1 MRCSYNKGKSMSE
14 NINKIKIVAVVGPTA
29 SGKTALSI
37 ELAKKFNGEIIS
49 CDSMQVY
56 RDMNIGTAKPDEA
69 EMDGIKHHMLDFA
82 DPKQIYTCAD
92 YVRDAQKSID
102 EIVSRGKVPVICGG
116 TGLYLESLLRGGS
129 FEETETDPEY
139 REELEKIA
147 DAQGNEYLHEMLSKV
162 DPESAA
168 AIHFNNR
175 KRVIR
180 ALEIYKCCGVTKSE
194 LDRRSRIPESKYDSL
209 TIGLRFNDRAVLYDR
224 INRRVDLMME
234 AGLEKETRKLL
245 EDGIFDSN
253 GTAKQAIGYK
263 ELLGYIK
270 GEMSYIDAIEQL
282 KTATR
287 RYAKRQMT
295 WFSAH
300 GDVNWIDIEEYNF
313 KNIFNI
319 ASNLF
324 INFI

>member
-1 MRCSYNKGKSMSE
+1 MSVVKD
-14 NINKIKIVAVVGPTA
+14 KIKIVAVVGPTA
-29 SGKTALSI
+29 SGKTALAI
-37 ELAKKFNGEIIS
+37 ELAKQFNGEVVS

-56 RDMNIGTAKPDEA
+56 REMNIGTAKPSLE
-69 EMDGIKHHMLDFA
+69 EMDGVKHHMLDFA
-82 DPKQIYTCAD
+82 DPKQVYTCAD
-92 YVRDAQKSID
+92 YVRDARSAID
-102 EIVSRGKVPVICGG
+102 KIVSNGKLPIICGG
-116 TGLYLESLLRGGS
+116 TGLYLDSLLRGGS
-129 FEETETDPEY
+129 FEETEVDNEY
-139 REELEKIA
+139 RAELENLA
-147 DAQGNEYLHEMLSKV
+147 DEKGNEYIHSMLNEV

-168 AIHFNNR
+168 ATHFNNR

-180 ALEIYKCCGVTKSE
+180 ALEIYKCCGVPKSE
-194 LDRRSRIPESKYDSL
+194 LDRRSQQRESDYNAL
-209 TIGLRFNDRAVLYDR
+209 IIGLRFTDRSVLYER
-224 INRRVDLMME
+224 INRRVDILIESGLLQETENLMKNGVFE
-234 AGLEKETRKLL
+234 
-245 EDGIFDSN
+245 SN

-270 GEMSYIDAIEQL
+270 GEMSYEDAVEQL
-282 KTATR
+282 KVATR

-324 INFI
+324 INFK

>member
-1 MRCSYNKGKSMSE
+1 MSAV
-14 NINKIKIVAVVGPTA
+14 NQKTKIIAVVGPTA
-29 SGKTALSI
+29 GGKTALAI
-37 ELAKKFNGEIIS
+37 ELAKQFNGEVIS

-56 RDMNIGTAKPDEA
+56 RDMNIGTAKPSKE

-82 DPKQIYTCAD
+82 DPKEVYTCAD
-92 YVRDAQKSID
+92 YVRDARTVID
-102 EIVSRGKVPVICGG
+102 KIVSNGKLPIVCGG

-129 FEETETDPEY
+129 FEETEVDTEY
-139 REELEKIA
+139 RNELERLA
-147 DAQGNEYLHEMLSKV
+147 DEKGNEYIHSMLNEV

-168 AIHFNNR
+168 NTHFNNR

-180 ALEIYKCCGVTKSE
+180 ALEIYKCCGVPKSE
-194 LDRRSRIPESKYDSL
+194 LDRRSQLKESDYDAL
-209 TIGLRFNDRAVLYDR
+209 TIGLRFTDRSVLYER
-224 INRRVDLMME
+224 INQRVDVMIDSGLLQETEDLMK
-234 AGLEKETRKLL
+234 AGVFE
-245 EDGIFDSN
+245 SN

-263 ELLGYIK
+263 ELLGYLR
-270 GEMSYIDAIEQL
+270 GEMTFEYAVDRL

-300 GDVNWIDIEEYNF
+300 GNVNWIDIEEYNF

-324 INFI
+324 INFK

>member
-1 MRCSYNKGKSMSE
+1 MSDT
-14 NINKIKIVAVVGPTA
+14 KPKTKIVAVVGPTA

-37 ELAKKFNGEIIS
+37 ELAKRFGGEIIS

-56 RDMNIGTAKPDEA
+56 KAMNIGTAKPDEA
-69 EMDGIKHHMLDFA
+69 EMDGVKHHMLDFA
-82 DPKQIYTCAD
+82 DPKTIYTCAD
-92 YVRDAQKSID
+92 YVRDAKKVIT
-102 EIVSRGKVPVICGG
+102 EIVSNGKVPVICGG
-116 TGLYLESLLRGGS
+116 TGLYLDSLLRGGS
-129 FEETETDPEY
+129 FEETDTDPEY
-139 REELEKIA
+139 RAELERLSEEN
-147 DAQGNEYLHEMLSKV
+147 GNKYIHDMLAKV
-162 DPESAA
+162 DPESAEN
-168 AIHFNNR
+168 IHFNNR

-194 LDRRSRIPESKYDSL
+194 LDKKSREPESEYECL
-209 TIGLRFNDRAVLYDR
+209 TIGLRFVNRDELYDR
-224 INRRVDLMME
+224 INRRVDIMME
-234 AGLEKETRKLL
+234 AGLEEETRSLL
-245 EDGIFDSN
+245 EKGVFDSN

-270 GEMSYIDAIEQL
+270 GEMSYSAAVEQL

-295 WFSAH
+295 WFSSH
-300 GDVNWIDIEEYNF
+300 GNVNWIDIEEYNF

>member
-1 MRCSYNKGKSMSE
+1 MSAVKNKT
-14 NINKIKIVAVVGPTA
+14 KIVAVVGPTA

-37 ELAKKFNGEIIS
+37 ELAKKFNGEIVS

-56 RDMNIGTAKPDEA
+56 REMNIGTAKPDEA
-69 EMDGIKHHMLDFA
+69 EMDGIKHHMLDLA
-82 DPKQIYTCAD
+82 DPNTIYTCAD
-92 YVRDAQKSID
+92 YVRDAKNAIA
-102 EIVSRGKVPVICGG
+102 EIVSNGKVPIICGG
-116 TGLYLESLLRGGS
+116 TGLYLDSLLRGGS
-129 FEETETDPEY
+129 FEETDVDLEY
-139 REELEKIA
+139 REELEALANQK
-147 DAQGNEYLHEMLSKV
+147 GNEYLHSILSEV
-162 DPESAA
+162 DPESAE

-180 ALEIYKCCGVTKSE
+180 ALEIYKCCGIPKSV
-194 LDRRSRIPESKYDSL
+194 LDKKSREPESEYDCL
-209 TIGLRFNDRAVLYDR
+209 TIGLRFTDRALLYDR
-224 INRRVDLMME
+224 INRRVDIMME
-234 AGLEKETRKLL
+234 SGLESETRKLL
-245 EDGIFDSN
+245 NMGVFDSN

-270 GEMSYIDAIEQL
+270 GEMSYSDAVEQL

-300 GDVNWIDIEEYNF
+300 GNVNWIDVEEYDF

-319 ASNLF
+319 ASKLF

>member
-1 MRCSYNKGKSMSE
+1 MSE
-14 NINKIKIVAVVGPTA
+14 NKTKVVAVVGPTA
-29 SGKTALSI
+29 SGKTALAI
-37 ELAKKFNGEIIS
+37 ALAKKFGGEIIS

-92 YVRDAQKSID
+92 YVRDAQKAID
-102 EIVSRGKVPVICGG
+102 EIVSNGKVPIICGG

-139 REELEKIA
+139 RQELEKIA
-147 DAQGNEYLHEMLSKV
+147 DEKGNEYLHEMLAKV

-168 AIHFNNR
+168 ATHFNNR

-180 ALEIYKCCGVTKSE
+180 ALEIYKCCGIAKSE

-209 TIGLRFNDRAVLYDR
+209 TIGLRFNDRSVLYER
-224 INRRVDLMME
+224 INKRVDLMLE
-234 AGLEKETRKLL
+234 AGLEEETRGLL
-245 EDGIFDSN
+245 NDGIFDSN

-263 ELLGYIK
+263 ELLGYLK
-270 GEMSYIDAIEQL
+270 GDMSYNDAVEQL

-300 GDVNWIDIEEYNF
+300 GDVQWIDIEEYNF
-313 KNIFNI
+313 ENIFNI

-324 INFI
+324 INFK

>member
-1 MRCSYNKGKSMSE
+1 MSSV
-14 NINKIKIVAVVGPTA
+14 NTKTKIVAVVGPTA

-37 ELAKKFNGEIIS
+37 ELAKRYNSEIIS

-56 RDMNIGTAKPDEA
+56 REMNIGTAKPDEA
-69 EMDGIKHHMLDFA
+69 EMDGVKHHMLDFA
-82 DPKQIYTCAD
+82 DPNTIYTCAD
-92 YVRDAQKSID
+92 YVRDARRVIS
-102 EIVSRGKVPVICGG
+102 EIVSNGKLPIICGG
-116 TGLYLESLLRGGS
+116 TGLYLDSLLRGGS
-129 FEETETDPEY
+129 FEETEVDLAY
-139 REELEKIA
+139 REELEALANEK
-147 DAQGNEYLHEMLSKV
+147 GNVYVHGMLAEV

-180 ALEIYKCCGVTKSE
+180 ALEIYKCCGIPKSE
-194 LDRRSRIPESKYDSL
+194 LDKKSREPESDYDCL
-209 TIGLRFNDRAVLYDR
+209 TIGLRFSDRALLYDR
-224 INRRVDLMME
+224 INRRVDIMLE
-234 AGLEKETRKLL
+234 SGLEEETRKLL
-245 EDGIFDSN
+245 DMGVFESN

-270 GEMSYIDAIEQL
+270 GEMSYSEAVEQL

-300 GDVNWIDIEEYNF
+300 GNVNWIDIEEYNF
-313 KNIFNI
+313 KNIINI
-319 ASNLF
+319 ASKLF